1 MRWKEAAAFI
11 ARMLSY
17 AVLLVY
23 VGVAGWLLWRMA
35 PLLFSK
41 AVVSPA
47 ILQDAQAAATLIS
60 VFVTGFFGFGGIML
74 TNALSASAARAQ
86 AKDDERRALE
96 QRDDI
101 AQAARDLQTQLAQG
115 LNRRIQ
121 DFSDAFAK
129 YHAETLKALREPR
142 SPPDTK

>member
-1 MRWKEAAAFI
+1 MRLKEASDFLL
-11 ARMLSY
+11 RKLSV
-17 AVLLVY
+17 AVPLVY

-35 PLLFSK
+35 PLFSK
-41 AVVSPA
+41 AVMSPA
-47 ILQDAQAAATLIS
+47 IFQDAEAAATLIS

-86 AKDDERRALE
+86 AKDDERRARM
-96 QRDDI
+96 QR
-101 AQAARDLQTQLAQG
+101 ARNGKMARDLQRQIAQG
-115 LNRRIQ
+115 LERRIE

-129 YHAETLKALREPR
+129 YHAETLKALRETR